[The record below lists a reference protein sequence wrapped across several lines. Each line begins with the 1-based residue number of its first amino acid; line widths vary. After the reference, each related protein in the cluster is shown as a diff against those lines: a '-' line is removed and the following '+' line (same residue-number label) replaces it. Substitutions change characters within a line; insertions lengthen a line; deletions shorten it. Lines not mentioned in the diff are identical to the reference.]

1 MRLNGLLILSSL
13 KHYESQ
19 TLCAQ
24 QTDLTYDE
32 SPGENNN
39 CG

>member
-1 MRLNGLLILSSL
+1 MRLNGLLILSSP

-19 TLCAQ
+19 TLCAW
-24 QTDLTYDE
+24 QTDLNYDE